1 MSLVYTAP
9 LVKQPAAAVPCS
21 TIGSKPHCV
30 FIGGKSE
37 AKNHHFFESSNISHV
52 LNVVSLLV
60 VSVVMCSVQSRSFSM
75 HYLIFSLCCHKMC
88 GT

>member
-9 LVKQPAAAVPCS
+9 LVKQPAAAA
-21 TIGSKPHCV
+21 PHCV

-37 AKNHHFFESSNISHV
+37 ARNHHFFESSSISHV

-60 VSVVMCSVQSRSFSM
+60 MSVV
-75 HYLIFSLCCHKMC
+75 LC
-88 GT
+88 TVL